1 MFQLIKWMA
10 IFRLTSFDRYIY
22 LFLQTLHFRI
32 YIVASLSIK
41 SLHFP
46 LWQFCQQK
54 ATAVKVLEIN
64 ILYMNFSYTNANRN
78 GSYSK
83 IHNMG
88 IEGNDL

>member
-41 SLHFP
+41 SLHFRV
-46 LWQFCQQK
+46 
-54 ATAVKVLEIN
+54 A
-64 ILYMNFSYTNANRN
+64 ILSTK
-78 GSYSK
+78 SYSSK
-83 IHNMG
+83 G
-88 IEGNDL
+88 IGNKYNLYEFQSY